1 MGAGGRAKVAT
12 DEEAGEAPPAKGLL
26 EDRKCRDVLF
36 LLLFVAYMCGMLAVA
51 ALSFTKG
58 NYALLLYGRDSYG
71 NVCGSKNDYRGT
83 GGPDFREM
91 KKLYYLDPIDFSSPV
106 GLAYGK
112 KVCLSKCPQ
121 GPQETCALT
130 DLPCQA
136 DSQFVCPYY
145 STNPDLHGSMAGVS
159 EWSTSYYTK
168 LPTSTSG
175 ECSGLSSE
183 SSSWSLSA
191 SLPSSM
197 SDVLSSPNLF
207 SCGDVW
213 AMTSNIPS
221 MGPCYPSYLNT
232 TDIAHKCIP
241 QIPKEAVAG
250 VLGDT
255 DMAGG
260 SALANGTSTPDL
272 QEEFDRDKL
281 QRYVGDIS
289 RGWLLILVAGVFGS
303 IILSLLSMTLI
314 RYFAGV
320 VAWGL
325 VVVVNV
331 LFILAALL
339 TLLKGGVLDLAALQS
354 TEVGAS
360 IDVAT
365 LPGGFDPTADEV
377 ETWKYASYVMSGLA
391 GLMLIFT
398 LLMIPKIRVAVAC
411 IKVASQAVGS
421 MPSILLF
428 PMLPFLVTF
437 IFLAYWIVVTA
448 FLWSAGDSVAVYYA
462 NNGTTPLQPSVER
475 TVYTQEDTS
484 GKYWDCPNESNCL
497 YETQWDEF
505 LQYSLIY
512 HVFGGLWVMQ
522 FIVAYG
528 QVVIAGAISQFYWLG
543 GDKSEMPK
551 APVLASMYRAIR
563 YHAGS
568 IALGSFIIAV
578 VQFIRLVLEYID
590 HKTQQLQEKH
600 EFIKYIMYLLKYLM
614 WYLEKVLKFI
624 NKNAFIVVAVK
635 GTGYCSSAYTAI
647 KLILGNLGRIAAVN
661 TLAGILTLLGKLS
674 VTVGC
679 FFVGMAMANLPQYTD
694 PSKDTYLLSPLL
706 PSLLCA
712 GVASIVASLFFNV
725 YDMAIDT
732 IFLSFCEDCEENGG
746 KAQHAPPLLIEA
758 IGMRKKKK
766 EATVKAKTVDE
777 EGDD

>member
-1 MGAGGRAKVAT
+1 MGGGRAKVAT
-12 DEEAGEAPPAKGLL
+12 DEEAGEGGEAGPAQGLL
-26 EDRKCRDVLF
+26 ADRKCRDVLF
-36 LLLFVAYMCGMLAVA
+36 LVVFLAYMCGMLAVA

-71 NVCGSKNDYRGT
+71 NVCGAKNDYRGT

-91 KKLYYLDPIDFSSPV
+91 KKLYYLDPTDFTSPV

-112 KVCLSKCPQ
+112 KVCLGKCPQ
-121 GPQETCALT
+121 GPAETCALT
-130 DLPCQA
+130 DLPCQSDA
-136 DSQFVCPYY
+136 QFVCPYY
-145 STNPDLHGSMAGVS
+145 ATNPDLHGTIAGMAD
-159 EWSTSYYTK
+159 WSTAYYSK
-168 LPTSTSG
+168 LPTSTSDK
-175 ECSGLSSE
+175 CSSLTSE
-183 SSSWSLSA
+183 ASSWSLSS
-191 SLPSSM
+191 SLPGSM
-197 SDVLSSPNLF
+197 SNVLSSPSLF

-213 AMTSNIPS
+213 QTTSNIPS
-221 MGPCYPSYLNT
+221 MGPCYPNYLNT
-232 TDIAHKCIP
+232 TDIANKCIP
-241 QIPKEAVAG
+241 QIPQEAVAG

-255 DMAGG
+255 DLAGG
-260 SALANGTSTPDL
+260 NALANGTASPDL
-272 QEEFDRDKL
+272 QEGFDRDKL

-303 IILSLLSMTLI
+303 IILSLFAMTLI

-325 VVVVNV
+325 VVVVDL

-339 TLLKGGVLDLAALQS
+339 TLLKGGVLDVAALQS

-360 IDVAT
+360 IDTAA
-365 LPGGFDPTADEV
+365 LPIGFDPAGDEV
-377 ETWKYASYVMSGLA
+377 ETWKYASYVMSGFA
-391 GLMLIFT
+391 GLTLIFT
-398 LLMIPKIRVAVAC
+398 LLMIPKIKVAVAC

-421 MPSILLF
+421 MPSILMF
-428 PMLPFLVTF
+428 PMFPFLVTF
-437 IFLAYWIVVTA
+437 VFLAYWVVVTA
-448 FLWSAGDSVAVYYA
+448 FLWSAGDTVAVYLS
-462 NNGTTPLQPSVER
+462 NEGESVFEPSLER
-475 TVYTQEDTS
+475 TVYTQADSS
-484 GKYWDCPNESNCL
+484 GKFWDCPNESNCL

-543 GDKSEMPK
+543 GDKAEMPR
-551 APVLASMYRAIR
+551 APVLSFMYRAIR

-600 EFIKYIMYLLKYLM
+600 EFLKYIMYLLKYLM

-647 KLILGNLGRIAAVN
+647 KLILGNLARIAAVN
-661 TLAGILTLLGKLS
+661 TLAGILTFLGKLS
-674 VTVGC
+674 VTAGC
-679 FFVGMAMANLPQYTD
+679 FFLGMAMAQLPQYTD
-694 PSKDTYLLSPLL
+694 PSQDTYLLSPLL

-712 GVASIVASLFFNV
+712 AVASIVGSLFFNV
-725 YDMAIDT
+725 FDMAIDT

-746 KAQHAPPLLIEA
+746 KAQHAPALLIEA
-758 IGMRKKKK
+758 IGMRKKNK
-766 EATVKAKTVDE
+766 EATVKAKGEDE
-777 EGDD
+777 E